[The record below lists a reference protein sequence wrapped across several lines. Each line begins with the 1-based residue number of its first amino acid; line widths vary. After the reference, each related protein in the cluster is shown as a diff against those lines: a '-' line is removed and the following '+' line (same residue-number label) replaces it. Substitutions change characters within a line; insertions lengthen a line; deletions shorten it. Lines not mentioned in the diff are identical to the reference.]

1 MGYPLISFYLYG
13 YEIKRALEIL
23 TSVYPRK
30 GYDYFLQISGLR
42 FTYNPHRV
50 IFDRVTN
57 IEMGG
62 EEEGYKKLDYSQS
75 NNRLYR
81 VAANI
86 YNATF
91 LKIVGKYTYHF
102 LDIVPK
108 DKKGRPVKNL
118 SDVRVDAD
126 KSKRGIQELKEW
138 QGVIEYVRS
147 LADTNGDGIPDL
159 PEKYKTKLGRIV
171 SEPGWHPGAL
181 IAGATLPTIL
191 ALLIIGLL
199 FFAIIFFTVRIIAK
213 SRAKR
218 RDDRWKIKY

>member
-1 MGYPLISFYLYG
+1 MGS
-13 YEIKRALEIL
+13 
-23 TSVYPRK
+23 
-30 GYDYFLQISGLR
+30 
-42 FTYNPHRV
+42 
-50 IFDRVTN
+50 
-57 IEMGG
+57 
-62 EEEGYKKLDYSQS
+62 EEEGYKKLDYSKS
-75 NNRLYR
+75 NHRLYR

-91 LKIVGKYTYHF
+91 LKVIGNYTYHF

-108 DKKGRPVKNL
+108 DKKGRSVKNL

-147 LADTNGDGIPDL
+147 FPDTNGDGIPDL

-171 SEPGWHPGAL
+171 SEPSWYPGAL

-199 FFAIIFFTVRIIAK
+199 FFAIIYFTVRVINK
-213 SRAKR
+213 RRAKNKYNS
-218 RDDRWKIKY
+218 WKIKY